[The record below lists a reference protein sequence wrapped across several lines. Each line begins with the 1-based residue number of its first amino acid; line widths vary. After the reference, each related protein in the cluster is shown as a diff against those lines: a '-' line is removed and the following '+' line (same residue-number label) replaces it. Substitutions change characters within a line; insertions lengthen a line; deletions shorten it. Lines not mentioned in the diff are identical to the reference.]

1 MAPEYAMRGYLT
13 DKADVYSFGI
23 LVLEI
28 ASGTN
33 NTGYRSKEE
42 SFYLLDW
49 AHLLKEQGNLM
60 DLVDPRL
67 GLDFNKEE
75 MMLTINVALLCC
87 NATSTIRPTMSSVV
101 SMLEGRAAVQILVS
115 DPNASNNEMD
125 AMRKHFES
133 TLGMNT
139 SECQIHTASSQGPLT
154 GSSTS
159 VHDLYPVIPDSTY

>member
-1 MAPEYAMRGYLT
+1 MWGNDVRFHVFAVGYMAPEYAMRGYLT

-28 ASGTN
+28 ASGRN
-33 NTGYRSKEE
+33 NTSYRSEEE

-49 AHLLKEQGNLM
+49 AHLLKEQGNLL

-67 GLDFNKEE
+67 GSDNKEE

-125 AMRKHFES
+125 AMMKHFES
-133 TLGMNT
+133 TLEMNT
-139 SECQIHTASSQGPLT
+139 SESQIQTASSQ
-154 GSSTS
+154 
-159 VHDLYPVIPDSTY
+159 DS